1 MNKIRIL
8 VAHNDEVVKNE
19 IVNSIKNL
27 DFVEIVGTAKCGTET
42 YEKIL
47 NLKPEMVFTKYDL
60 DNMNGLEIMK
70 KSKEELDKNS
80 VPLFNLIVDNI
91 NENELQY
98 VVEIMG
104 NKLNALVREPY
115 NERVINILKD
125 YNEYLYK

>member
-1 MNKIRIL
+1 MNKIRTLI
-8 VAHNDEVVKNE
+8 AHNDEVIKNE

-27 DFVEIVGTAKCGTET
+27 DFVEIVGTARCGTET
-42 YEKIL
+42 YEKIV

>member
-8 VAHNDEVVKNE
+8 VAHNDEIVKNE

-27 DFVEIVGTAKCGTET
+27 DFVEIVGIAKCGTET
-42 YEKIL
+42 YEKII
-47 NLKPEMVFTKYDL
+47 NLKPEMVFTKYDF

-70 KSKEELDKNS
+70 KSKEELDKNN
-80 VPLFNLIVDNI
+80 VPVFNLIVDKI

>member
-1 MNKIRIL
+1 MNKIRTLI
-8 VAHNDEVVKNE
+8 AHNDEVIKNE

-42 YEKIL
+42 YEKIV

>member
-8 VAHNDEVVKNE
+8 IAHNDEVIKTE
-19 IVNSIKNL
+19 IVNPIKKL
-27 DFVEIVGTAKCGTET
+27 DFVEIVGTANCGIET
-42 YEKIL
+42 YEKIV
-47 NLKPEMVFTKYDL
+47 NLKPEMVFTKYDF

-80 VPLFNLIVDNI
+80 VPFFNLIVDNI